1 MKKLGLL
8 FVMILTLISCQSDD
22 NGNNNCGLL
31 PNVLVNFEV
40 NLALPQFQNLL
51 TPQNPVVIPGQG
63 VGGLIVMRNFG
74 DSFVAWDNADP
85 NRVFQTCSIMTVQG
99 TIATS
104 NCEDENKYD
113 INTGLP
119 LTEGLSCGLKPYR
132 IQQGGNSLLI
142 SN

>member
-8 FVMILTLISCQSDD
+8 LAISFLVMSCQSDD
-22 NGNNNCGLL
+22 DGNRNCSFLSGNA
-31 PNVLVNFEV
+31 PVNYEI
-40 NLALPQFQNLL
+40 NLNLPQFQNLL

-63 VGGLIVMRNFG
+63 FGGLIVMRNFG

-85 NRVFQTCSIMTVQG
+85 SRLFQACSVMTVQG
-99 TIATS
+99 TVATS

-119 LTEGLSCGLKPYR
+119 LTDGDTMWIKALPNTTKW
-132 IQQGGNSLLI
+132 
-142 SN
+142 